1 MRKAGI
7 WKEIKRVAVITKSR
21 DGLTP
26 YGFDPTLSHDMRS
39 ESLSEVS
46 ESHYTLGKLLTKKFA
61 DGFPGISV
69 TNQTLFD
76 FLLMNPRSCP
86 DDTLLVTFG
95 GDGTYLQA
103 AQKITNKSS
112 KILGI
117 NSNIESS
124 VGKLCGYGVDP
135 QSEFEPQIDSLI
147 TRLQNERYETKQRT
161 RIGIKSTKNPGNTFP
176 LGTSK
181 V

>member
-7 WKEIKRVAVITKSR
+7 WKELKRVAIITKSR

-39 ESLSEVS
+39 ESLGDIS
-46 ESHYTLGKLLTKKFA
+46 ESHCLHGKLLTKKFMEA
-61 DGFPGISV
+61 FPDVLV

-76 FLLMNPRSCP
+76 FLLMNPRSCS
-86 DDTLLVTFG
+86 DDTLLVTLG

-103 AQKITNKSS
+103 AQKIDNLSS

-124 VGKLCGYGVDP
+124 VGKLCGYGLDP
-135 QSEFEPQIDSLI
+135 KSAFEPQVDNLI
-147 TRLQNERYETKQRT
+147 GRLQNDQFETKQRT
-161 RIGIKSTKNPGNTFP
+161 RIAMKSSKHPGTFFP
-176 LGTSK
+176 LGTTT